1 MMTQLYIDFQGRGEV
16 QTFSRARVEAMR
28 DGIQLTLCVPR
39 QVRTLG
45 QVLAQQ
51 PVGVLVGAALP
62 RAVRIGKEDQDCESA
77 GQPHVLGHLFP
88 PIIGQGFSQWD
99 RHVPE
104 FLREAIAGTPCIR
117 PRHPGQDNQASRPL
131 HQDADGLAIA
141 SPLDQVAFPVAGY
154 LATGGGGGRRK
165 GSGQRESAPA
175 NGISS
180 AEEKATLA

>member
-1 MMTQLYIDFQGRGEV
+1 MTQLRIDFQGRGEV
-16 QTFSRARVEAMR
+16 QTFSRARVEAMC
-28 DGIQLTLCVPR
+28 DGLQLTLRVPR
-39 QVRTLG
+39 QVRTLE

-51 PVGVLVGAALP
+51 LVGAALP